1 MKGDSSSVLTQN
13 NKRIEL
19 HIKRRDKSTF
29 MLVCISGQHDQ
40 ASPITERSHQ
50 SDNAKN
56 VEIKAS
62 KLQGPFHSLEQAQGS
77 ANAIINALN
86 RDGFLLENAYTL
98 WEMYAQSLCNKSKQL
113 NLKTSG
119 DYAFD
124 PKDVY

>member
-1 MKGDSSSVLTQN
+1 MKDDSSSVLTQN

-40 ASPITERSHQ
+40 ASSITDRSHQ
-50 SDNAKN
+50 SDNSKN

-62 KLQGPFHSLEQAQGS
+62 KIQGPFHSHEQAQGS

-86 RDGFLLENAYTL
+86 RDGFLLENTYPL
-98 WEMYAQSLCNKSKQL
+98 WEMFAQSLCNKSKQL